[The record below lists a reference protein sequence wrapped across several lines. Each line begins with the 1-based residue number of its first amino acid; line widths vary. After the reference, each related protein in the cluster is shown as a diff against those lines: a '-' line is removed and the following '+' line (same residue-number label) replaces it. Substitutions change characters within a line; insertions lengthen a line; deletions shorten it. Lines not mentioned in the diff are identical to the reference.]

1 MLSMLSTE
9 QTKRRS
15 GEMRWWG
22 EVHISQLRIRTPVA
36 SYYTG
41 HGPAVTGIFSAC
53 FDKDFPC
60 DTYMHEIHL
69 FCSEPM
75 RLFTVVFLNLYS
87 WMQSAMHGCMYVRSV
102 VWRVTR
108 DYYMVSWWIKVS
120 MMTSSNGKI
129 FRVTDHLCGE
139 FTGHRWIPRTK
150 ASDAELWCFLWS
162 APE

>member
-1 MLSMLSTE
+1 MNLHFLQNWKKLDSERSPVISHQKIKYVFLMLSMLSTE

-41 HGPAVTGIFSAC
+41 HGPAVTGIFSSC
-53 FDKDFPC
+53 FDNDFPC

-75 RLFTVVFLNLYS
+75 RLFTVVFFKLVQLNAECHARLYVCQIRCMEGYP
-87 WMQSAMHGCMYVRSV
+87 WLLHGQLV
-102 VWRVTR
+102 
-108 DYYMVSWWIKVS
+108 
-120 MMTSSNGKI
+120 N
-129 FRVTDHLCGE
+129 
-139 FTGHRWIPRTK
+139 
-150 ASDAELWCFLWS
+150 
-162 APE
+162 